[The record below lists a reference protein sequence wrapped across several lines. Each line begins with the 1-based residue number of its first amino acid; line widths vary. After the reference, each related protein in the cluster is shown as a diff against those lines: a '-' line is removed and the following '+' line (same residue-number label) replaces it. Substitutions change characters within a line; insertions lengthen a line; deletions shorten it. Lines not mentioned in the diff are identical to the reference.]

1 MSSGSYSSERRYI
14 DPWDVENYIYLRK
27 GPSNPRRRSVCF
39 DQAVKYASY
48 EDRVHAPLNIFL
60 YRRRSG
66 ETSYLHFVKTA
77 TVPMAPYV
85 TTLNFHDISNVHV
98 QVRKWRYEVSPLRRR
113 YFEYVD
119 NFYIPRM
126 WRIFIVGELY
136 NLNSEFFYIFDL
148 NTLKSSQNMIKF
160 CQKFALRTRTIAY
173 RVGQK
178 ANCGQRC
185 VDLTASGGRDNLS
198 QPSSYRTSAELLH
211 SLQIYRLESDEI
223 FDFLA
228 LKSAKHYPIAGTP
241 PRPITRS
248 NEPPR
253 KFKFNLDHH
262 SHQGARISSRKLYG
276 GWAIKIRNTTFTPV
290 IAIGWTIVK
299 NQRTTG
305 QTLAVTASANLR
317 PQYQNMEALC
327 VIYAP
332 LADFRTITI
341 LPFTSNGG
349 SGRDCP
355 SGTINWATNFIGGLI
370 LCNLNDVRKLEW
382 REKKRKKRK
391 RKNDQEL
398 RKFAKR
404 ETLKRKPVDRVRKKS
419 PKAGRLVIR
428 NLPFKVTEDSLR
440 DHFSTFGTLEDVH
453 LLKNSQQQFTGCA
466 FVQFS
471 NKLCAAKALAKTS
484 GRDFKGRTIIVDW
497 AVSKDRYKKILKG
510 GEEVKTEPEDTEVKK
525 ESDSDEEKPDV
536 EELNR
541 SIEIDDDESERLGFD
556 SEGDEDD
563 GREDEERG
571 SSDDDDDDDDES
583 GIGDDESEVEEMDR
597 EVKPRVKSERFLELK
612 KKHQE
617 EDQLNLRTLFV
628 KNVPFT
634 ATNEDFRKAAEVAG
648 PVSYAL
654 VVMDKMTEH
663 SRGTGFIRYE
673 DKDSA
678 DSVLSGQVKLIMR
691 GIELQVMRARKKNND
706 DGEND
711 GKKLAKDSRNLYL
724 AKEGV
729 ILAGS
734 PAAEGVSEGDVAKR
748 LKLEQWKT
756 TVLRNLHMFIS
767 PVRLVVHNIPL
778 DYDDKK
784 LFSLFKK
791 NSPKGSFITE
801 ARIMKTI
808 NDAEVGKSKG
818 YGFVT
823 FRRHEDALQALRRL
837 ASLKNLD
844 KKKEEVSSSTEVQT
858 VKGKFKAGKRKRK
871 ASGGDPKSQKSTEP
885 PTKRGRMEPKE
896 APGYAGVASKFGN
909 KKLMTKRQ
917 IVSQAEKHRLRL
929 KRSKKQVKL
938 SRKQKRLKKIKK
950 R

>member
-136 NLNSEFFYIFDL
+136 NLN
-148 NTLKSSQNMIKF
+148 
-160 CQKFALRTRTIAY
+160 
-173 RVGQK
+173 
-178 ANCGQRC
+178 
-185 VDLTASGGRDNLS
+185 
-198 QPSSYRTSAELLH
+198 
-211 SLQIYRLESDEI
+211 
-223 FDFLA
+223 
-228 LKSAKHYPIAGTP
+228 
-241 PRPITRS
+241 
-248 NEPPR
+248 
-253 KFKFNLDHH
+253 NLDHH

-398 RKFAKR
+398 RKF
-404 ETLKRKPVDRVRKKS
+404 
-419 PKAGRLVIR
+419 
-428 NLPFKVTEDSLR
+428 
-440 DHFSTFGTLEDVH
+440 GT
-453 LLKNSQQQFTGCA
+453 
-466 FVQFS
+466 
-471 NKLCAAKALAKTS
+471 
-484 GRDFKGRTIIVDW
+484 
-497 AVSKDRYKKILKG
+497 KKILKG

-823 FRRHEDALQALRRL
+823 FRRHEDALQALRWINNNPDIFTPNRRPIVAFSVENKKALNIKEKRRL

-929 KRSKKQVKL
+929 KRSKKQMKL

>member
-1 MSSGSYSSERRYI
+1 MSG
-14 DPWDVENYIYLRK
+14 
-27 GPSNPRRRSVCF
+27 
-39 DQAVKYASY
+39 
-48 EDRVHAPLNIFL
+48 
-60 YRRRSG
+60 
-66 ETSYLHFVKTA
+66 
-77 TVPMAPYV
+77 
-85 TTLNFHDISNVHV
+85 
-98 QVRKWRYEVSPLRRR
+98 
-113 YFEYVD
+113 
-119 NFYIPRM
+119 
-126 WRIFIVGELY
+126 
-136 NLNSEFFYIFDL
+136 
-148 NTLKSSQNMIKF
+148 
-160 CQKFALRTRTIAY
+160 
-173 RVGQK
+173 
-178 ANCGQRC
+178 
-185 VDLTASGGRDNLS
+185 LS
-198 QPSSYRTSAELLH
+198 
-211 SLQIYRLESDEI
+211 
-223 FDFLA
+223 
-228 LKSAKHYPIAGTP
+228 
-241 PRPITRS
+241 
-248 NEPPR
+248 
-253 KFKFNLDHH
+253 
-262 SHQGARISSRKLYG
+262 
-276 GWAIKIRNTTFTPV
+276 
-290 IAIGWTIVK
+290 
-299 NQRTTG
+299 
-305 QTLAVTASANLR
+305 
-317 PQYQNMEALC
+317 
-327 VIYAP
+327 
-332 LADFRTITI
+332 
-341 LPFTSNGG
+341 
-349 SGRDCP
+349 
-355 SGTINWATNFIGGLI
+355 
-370 LCNLNDVRKLEW
+370 
-382 REKKRKKRK
+382 
-391 RKNDQEL
+391 
-398 RKFAKR
+398 AKR

-440 DHFSTFGTLEDVH
+440 DHFSTFGTLDDVH

-497 AVSKDRYKKILKG
+497 AVSKDRYKKIQKG
-510 GEEVKTEPEDTEVKK
+510 GKEVKTEPEDTEVKK

-563 GREDEERG
+563 GGEDEERG
-571 SSDDDDDDDDES
+571 SSDDDDDDEDDDDES

-691 GIELQVMRARKKNND
+691 GVELQVMRARKKNND

-823 FRRHEDALQALRRL
+823 FRRHEDALQALRWINNNPDIFTPNRRPIVAFSVENKKALNIKEKRRL

-858 VKGKFKAGKRKRK
+858 GKGKFKAGKRKRK

-929 KRSKKQVKL
+929 KRSKKQMKV